1 MLSRPG
7 YAGPA
12 AAGEGGAQV
21 PDRGSFT
28 IPARAGHTDI
38 RRNNLE
44 VVLRHLRAAEH
55 ASRAGIAARA
65 GLTRATVSRL
75 VAELIGLGLVAETGL
90 AADQGQGR
98 PATQLTV
105 AGRHVLAIGAEINVD
120 YLAVLAVDLGN
131 REVYAQRRAF
141 DARQAGPAASV
152 RALAAMCTDCQ
163 AALPATIGGRDR
175 VIAGLGIAIPGLIDE
190 ASATVS
196 CAPNLGW
203 DDFPVLP
210 ELGPVLGGQ
219 AGVAVVTIG
228 NDANRAAIAEYRVGG
243 RAGTQNLVYVTGE
256 VGIGGGMIVAGQP
269 LLGSRGYGGEFGHMT
284 LDPAGPPCGC
294 GRRGCWEAYVGLEA
308 LLRAAGTLPDA
319 ASPGPASPG
328 PGSPGP
334 GSPGP
339 AGPGSGSPGPAG
351 PGTATLGPGGAP
363 GSSGPGAPDDK
374 VMSIAAAARAGDRR
388 VLAAL
393 AGLGRYLGIGAA
405 NIAKIVNPEVI
416 ILGGYFTALAE
427 WVLPPARASLR
438 AGLLAPGPAGCELTT
453 SDLGFMAAARG
464 AAIDILDQVVSNP
477 HRLLGARADQG

>member
-1 MLSRPG
+1 M
-7 YAGPA
+7 
-12 AAGEGGAQV
+12 

-44 VVLRHLRAAEH
+44 VVLRHLWAAGH

-75 VAELIGLGLVAETGL
+75 VGELIGLGLVAETGM
-90 AADQGQGR
+90 AAGQGQGR

-131 REVYAQRRAF
+131 REMYAQRQAF

-152 RALAAMCTDCQ
+152 RALAAMCADCL
-163 AALPATIGGRDR
+163 AAVPAAIGGRGR

-210 ELGPVLGGQ
+210 ELGPVLGGEPG
-219 AGVAVVTIG
+219 AAVVTIG

-284 LDPAGPPCGC
+284 LDPDGPPCGC
-294 GRRGCWEAYVGLEA
+294 GRRGCWEAYVGLDA
-308 LLRAAGTLPDA
+308 LLRAAGPLPDPA
-319 ASPGPASPG
+319 VSGPAGAG
-328 PGSPGP
+328 PGSPE
-334 GSPGP
+334 
-339 AGPGSGSPGPAG
+339 
-351 PGTATLGPGGAP
+351 
-363 GSSGPGAPDDK
+363 DK
-374 VMSIAAAARAGDRR
+374 IMSIAAAARAGDRR
-388 VLAAL
+388 ALTAL

-416 ILGGYFTALAE
+416 ILGGYFTAFAE

-464 AAIDILDQVVSNP
+464 AAIDILDQVITNP
-477 HRLLGARADQG
+477 YRLLSTHAGER